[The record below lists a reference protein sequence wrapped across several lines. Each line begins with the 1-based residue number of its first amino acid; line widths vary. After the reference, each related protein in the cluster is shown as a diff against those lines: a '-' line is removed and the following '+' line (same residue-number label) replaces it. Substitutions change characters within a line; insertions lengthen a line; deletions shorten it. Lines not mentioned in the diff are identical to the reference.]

1 MVYKSL
7 DFGGSQRFWDK
18 GNSDLQ
24 EWRKEIDLH
33 LEVSYTN
40 NQLRKRLWQRNSRNF

>member
-1 MVYKSL
+1 MDSRR
-7 DFGGSQRFWDK
+7 GERFWDK

-40 NQLRKRLWQRNSRNF
+40 NQLRKILWLRNSRNS